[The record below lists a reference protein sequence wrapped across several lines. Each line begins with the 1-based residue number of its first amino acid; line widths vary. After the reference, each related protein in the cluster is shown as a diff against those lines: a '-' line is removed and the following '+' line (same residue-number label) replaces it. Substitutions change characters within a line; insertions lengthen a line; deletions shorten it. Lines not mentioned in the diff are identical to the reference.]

1 MNTVSIDAPKVDAGH
16 VETADNRVEPDGQFL
31 MAVKL
36 FEMGRVTTAQ
46 AAGMCGMES
55 VDFILAAQRAN
66 QPRTFTAT

>member
-16 VETADNRVEPDGQFL
+16 VETADSRVEPDGQFL

-36 FEMGRVTTAQ
+36 FEMGRITTAQ
-46 AAGMCGMES
+46 AAGMCGMAS
-55 VDFILAAQRAN
+55 VDFILAAQRSN

>member
-1 MNTVSIDAPKVDAGH
+1 MNTISIEAPKVDAAQ
-16 VETADNRVEPDGQFL
+16 VEPADTRVESDGQFL

-55 VDFILAAQRAN
+55 VDFILAAQRTN
-66 QPRTFTAT
+66 QPRSILAP